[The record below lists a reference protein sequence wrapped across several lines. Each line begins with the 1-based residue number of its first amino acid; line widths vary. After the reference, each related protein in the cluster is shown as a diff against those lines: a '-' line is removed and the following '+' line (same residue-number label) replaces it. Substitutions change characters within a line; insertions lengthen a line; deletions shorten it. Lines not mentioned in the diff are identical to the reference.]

1 MFTAELDQMEIYV
14 KSKDAENS
22 DPEGYSYSH
31 NEDISRE
38 ITARTIKSLLNKV
51 SEYLLFKKNL
61 SGMFFEQETLDE
73 ETGKSIVVVKV
84 EYYRWYRTPYTPE
97 QQVRLKEV
105 GFQEYITVSF
115 KIKHDKRGVSK
126 EEVLRYLVY

>member
-1 MFTAELDQMEIYV
+1 MFIAELDQMEIYV
-14 KSKDAENS
+14 KSKDAENC
-22 DPEGYSYSH
+22 DPEDYSYSH

-51 SEYLLFKKNL
+51 SEYLLFKKDL

-73 ETGKSIVVVKV
+73 ETGKSIVIVKV
-84 EYYRWYRTPYTPE
+84 EYYRWHRTPYTPE

-105 GFQEYITVSF
+105 SFQEYITVSF
-115 KIKHDKRGVSK
+115 KVKHDKHGVSK
-126 EEVLRYLVY
+126 EKVLRYLVY